1 MDKTENLEQILK
13 KASLE
18 NMSSNPILPLVAT
31 SSLVNKESD
40 DSDSSNSLFKTQL
53 SDSSSE
59 LEPFNLKVVF
69 ENWKKKKIQKKKRKY
84 KPSGRPK
91 GRPKGST
98 KTTQSLA
105 IMPKKDLFKDKGLQF
120 PLVESENGRKPLLWK
135 KILGFEQA
143 VARGFFNYVKEQKY
157 ESHLREA
164 LKHLGAGE
172 DLVKEDFGVRRYKYL
187 EDDDESISPIEEPN
201 AENNQLDDQYD
212 CDVKL
217 VDNSCFII
225 STKFP
230 KKTKSKMKKR
240 RLDITLKITTRE
252 MKQICLGKRKIPLA
266 KGREME
272 FALRKLMIYENFL
285 DIKFLISYSEAYL
298 LV

>member
-1 MDKTENLEQILK
+1 
-13 KASLE
+13 
-18 NMSSNPILPLVAT
+18 MSSDPILPLAST
-31 SSLVNKESD
+31 SSLVNNESD
-40 DSDSSNSLFKTQL
+40 DSDSSNSLFKTQCDPISPSRETRNISTCNTIHL
-53 SDSSSE
+53 PPNTWLRDYSSDSSSE

-69 ENWKKKKIQKKKRKY
+69 ENWKKKKRKIQKKKRKY

-105 IMPKKDLFKDKGLQF
+105 VMSKKDLFKDKGLQF

-164 LKHLGAGE
+164 LKHLGASE
-172 DLVKEDFGVRRYKYL
+172 DLDKEDFGVRRYKYL
-187 EDDDESISPIEEPN
+187 EDDDESISPIEDSN
-201 AENNQLDDQYD
+201 AEYNQLDDQDD

-225 STKFP
+225 STELP
-230 KKTKSKMKKR
+230 EKTKSKMKK
-240 RLDITLKITTRE
+240 T
-252 MKQICLGKRKIPLA
+252 A
-266 KGREME
+266 K
-272 FALRKLMIYENFL
+272 
-285 DIKFLISYSEAYL
+285 D
-298 LV
+298 